1 MSRLPSAVAG
11 VFLVMPFLTGCQ
23 TDDHLRANAPP
34 QGYAEDHPRI
44 THYFVYH
51 NDQGMIADMSIADM
65 HFIAHTSELS
75 GAGEARLGR
84 YAELLALSGGIINF
98 DTKLRNED
106 MILARLASAR
116 EFLADSV
123 PGARPVDVVVGL
135 AGGPGMRSQEAAAG
149 VAVAKQPEPRGT
161 AYKLATAG
169 GSVTASGG

>member
-1 MSRLPSAVAG
+1 MSKLPRITAG
-11 VFLVMPFLTGCQ
+11 VLLVMPFLTGCQ
-23 TDDHLRANAPP
+23 TDDRVRANAPP
-34 QGYAEDHPRI
+34 QGHAEDHPRI

-51 NDQGMIADMSIADM
+51 NDQGMIADMAISDM
-65 HFIAHTSELS
+65 HFITHTRELS

-135 AGGPGMRSQEAAAG
+135 AGGPGMRSQEAVAG

-161 AYKLATAG
+161 AYRLAGSG
-169 GSVTASGG
+169 GSATGSGG

>member
-11 VFLVMPFLTGCQ
+11 VLLVMPLLTGCE
-23 TDDHLRANAPP
+23 TDDRVRANAPP
-34 QGYAEDHPRI
+34 QGYAEDHARI
-44 THYFVYH
+44 THYYVYH
-51 NDQGMIADMSIADM
+51 HDQGMIADMSISDM
-65 HFIAHTSELS
+65 HFITHTSDLS
-75 GAGEARLGR
+75 GTGEARLGR
-84 YAELLALSGGIINF
+84 YAELLALSGGIIHF

-149 VAVAKQPEPRGT
+149 VAVAEQPEPRGD
-161 AYKLATAG
+161 AYRLAGSG
-169 GSVTASGG
+169 GSAIVSGG